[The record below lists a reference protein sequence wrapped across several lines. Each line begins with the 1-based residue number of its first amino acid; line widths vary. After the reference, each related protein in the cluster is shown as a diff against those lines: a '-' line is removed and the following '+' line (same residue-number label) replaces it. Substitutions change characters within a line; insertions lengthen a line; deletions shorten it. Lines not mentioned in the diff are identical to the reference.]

1 MNKDDAM
8 MNLWRFSLSEV
19 KNVILTVKQIRMFW
33 LRMQNLYIKKD
44 TTSKNWF
51 MFFPLLFR
59 VLGWSGLERIGFDV
73 L

>member
-1 MNKDDAM
+1 M
-8 MNLWRFSLSEV
+8 WRFNLSEA
-19 KNVILTVKQIRMFW
+19 KNVILILKQIRMFW
-33 LRMQNLYIKKD
+33 LRMQNLYVKKD

-59 VLGWSGLERIGFDV
+59 VLGWRGLECTGLDV